1 MIVYNKLG
9 MELRE
14 ERIDRHVRYP
24 LPQET
29 PPSTN
34 LLEYLLILMGWSH
47 DATYTQR
54 EHDQSNL

>member
-1 MIVYNKLG
+1 MIVYDTLG

-14 ERIDRHVRYP
+14 ERMDRHVRYP

-34 LLEYLLILMGWSH
+34 LLEYLLILMDWSY
-47 DATYTQR
+47 DATYT
-54 EHDQSNL
+54 